1 MLISKMLGQIETEDE
16 YREALKRFLEI
27 CSAPKNSEEEKEL
40 YLLMDLM
47 EKYERNNCSFT

>member
-1 MLISKMLGQIETEDE
+1 MLGQIETEDE
-16 YREALKRFLEI
+16 YREALNRFLQI
-27 CSAPKNSEEEKEL
+27 CSAPKDLEEEREL